1 MKVIINQKEK
11 DICESMNIDE
21 LIKNERISNSG
32 LAIAVNQNIIPKNK
46 WALHLL
52 KENDNIMIIRASHG
66 G

>member
-11 DICESMNIDE
+11 DICESINIDE
-21 LIKNERISNSG
+21 LIKEERISNSG

-46 WALHLL
+46 WALYLL

>member
-11 DICESMNIDE
+11 DICESITIDK
-21 LIKNERISNSG
+21 LIKEERISNSG
-32 LAIAVNQNIIPKNK
+32 LAIAVNQNIISKNQ
-46 WALHLL
+46 WSSHLL